1 MPFCY
6 NARLRYATFA
16 HKERPMNIAEK
27 PITWVVYEVALQKAS
42 GCHAVCEQS
51 EWEEMES
58 ARPGF
63 HTLIQAGINSE
74 GAAEKLARAGQTSE
88 TKRPARLKVR

>member
-1 MPFCY
+1 MS
-6 NARLRYATFA
+6 
-16 HKERPMNIAEK
+16 IVEK

-51 EWEEMES
+51 EWDAMQS

-63 HTLIQAGINSE
+63 HTLIHAGIISE
-74 GAAEKLARAGQTSE
+74 GAAEKLARKGQTSE
-88 TKRPARLKVR
+88 TQRPARLKVR